1 MDVLELELRGA
12 SHAYERMV
20 GVAFEIG
27 SSKVKEI
34 ANDLTQ
40 EARAYCM
47 GMALADIDTCA
58 IENKASWPYKIIVTV
73 LNEIKSDRQRKG
85 LR

>member
-47 GMALADIDTCA
+47 GMALADIDLATGA
-58 IENKASWPYKIIVTV
+58 TWPYKIIVTV